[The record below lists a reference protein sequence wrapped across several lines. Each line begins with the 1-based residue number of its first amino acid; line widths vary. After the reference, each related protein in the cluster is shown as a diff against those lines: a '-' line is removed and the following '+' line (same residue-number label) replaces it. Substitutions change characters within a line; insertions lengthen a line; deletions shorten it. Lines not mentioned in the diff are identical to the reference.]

1 VANSFDAFVPE
12 LWANESL
19 AILEEN
25 MVAANLVHR
34 DFEPMIAKFGDI
46 VNTRKP
52 AEFTA
57 KRKTDADS
65 VTVQDASATNIP
77 VTLNQHLHTTFLI
90 KDGEDSKSFKSLVDE
105 YLRPAMLSL
114 ARMIDQI
121 VLGQV
126 HQFYANV
133 GGGLGLLTDATAK
146 GYILET
152 REAMNLN
159 NAPMEGRNLIVAPN
173 SETELLKLDLF
184 NDASKVGDNGTA
196 LREASLGR
204 KLGFDIF
211 MCQNAASVATGQ
223 DTRGF
228 QINNAAGYVAGDS
241 ALTVDTGT
249 GEVVVGTW
257 VKIGGFPYRV
267 TARTGTA
274 PTTAITVSPVLRAAV
289 ADNAAVTVYDEGA
302 VNLVAGYAVGYAKE
316 IVIDGFSAG
325 KAPKVGQL
333 VTFTNATGAIYT
345 VVQVT
350 GDTGITL
357 DRPLEAA
364 LSDNDGVFIGPAG
377 DYNFAFC
384 KNAVALI
391 TRPLALPRSG
401 TGAAAAVVNFNGLS
415 IRIVMQYDSSL
426 QGTRVT
432 CDLLCGVKVLEGD
445 LGAVLLG

>member
-1 VANSFDAFVPE
+1 MANSFDAFVPE

-34 DFEPMIAKFGDI
+34 DFEPLIAKFGDI

-52 AEFTA
+52 AEFTG
-57 KRKTDADS
+57 KRKTNDDS
-65 VTVQDASATNIP
+65 VTVQDASATNIA

-114 ARMIDQI
+114 ARMVDQI

-126 HQFYANV
+126 HQFYANAA
-133 GGGLGLLTDATAK
+133 GGLGLLTSNTAK
-146 GYILET
+146 GYILDT

-159 NAPMEGRNLIVAPN
+159 NAPMEGRNLIVTPN
-173 SETELLKLDLF
+173 SETQFLNLDLF
-184 NDASKVGDNGTA
+184 NSAEKVGDNGTA

-204 KLGFDIF
+204 KLGFDIY
-211 MCQNAASVATGQ
+211 MCQNAASVASGQ
-223 DTRGF
+223 TTETFLLTADF
-228 QINNAAGYVAGDS
+228 VAGDS

-249 GEVVVGTW
+249 GNIPVGSW

-267 TARTGTA
+267 TAHTGTA
-274 PTTAITVSPVLRAAV
+274 PTTAITVSPALRTAV
-289 ADNAAVTVYDEGA
+289 SNNDPVVCWNDVGA
-302 VNLVAGYAVGYAKE
+302 VNLVAGYAAGYAKE
-316 IVIDGFSAG
+316 IVINGFASG
-325 KAPKVGQL
+325 KGPKVGQL
-333 VTFTNATGAIYT
+333 VTFTDETSAIYT
-345 VVQVT
+345 VIQVT
-350 GDTGITL
+350 GVTDITL

-364 LSDNDGVFIGPAG
+364 LTNGDVVFLGPAG
-377 DYNFAFC
+377 DYNFAFS

-391 TRPLALPRSG
+391 TRPLALPRPG

-415 IRIVMQYDSSL
+415 VRVVMQYDSSL

-432 CDLLCGVKVLEGD
+432 CDLLCGVKVLDED